1 MSQAPDW
8 MAWLLA
14 AMSTLAILGYARL
27 IGWLMALQCPR
38 HPEPPLLGQGQKL
51 VAKAPQKP
59 AQPKKADAASSRDM
73 KTKAYY
79 IHCMTPIPRR
89 GRAVHFHRLVG
100 WTRLIFSPNGPGRRV
115 LPRGLWKGKN

>member
-1 MSQAPDW
+1 MSPAPTW

-14 AMSTLAILGYARL
+14 TMSTLAILGYGRL
-27 IGWLMALQCPR
+27 IGWLMALPCPR
-38 HPEPPLLGQGQKL
+38 HPEPPPLGQRQKL
-51 VAKAPQKP
+51 VPKAPQKP

-73 KTKAYY
+73 KTKAYH

-100 WTRLIFSPNGPGRRV
+100 WMRLIIAPKTPGLR

>member
-1 MSQAPDW
+1 MSPSPNW
-8 MAWLLA
+8 IAWLLA
-14 AMSTLAILGYARL
+14 AMSILAILGYGRL
-27 IGWLMALQCPR
+27 IGWLMALPCPR
-38 HPEPPLLGQGQKL
+38 HPEPPPLGQRQKL
-51 VAKAPQKP
+51 VPKAPQKP

-100 WTRLIFSPNGPGRRV
+100 WMRLIIAPKTPGLR